1 MQIKYCFKPDQEK
14 FIAFMS
20 SVQFSASE
28 RFAIQFFHVNQI
40 CVDEASSVWELHYE
54 SNAALPPSLI
64 KKVASALK
72 DAFSLKEIV
81 LISDKDGK
89 QLVQKADDPEYVI
102 TDCTGEPLPEDIP
115 LPPEPPLDEYAPADP
130 CCEFPPPPE
139 PPAEYIDPEMD
150 PEYLKAMETLYG
162 DKKDDSMLW
171 GKKVKETKAR
181 PLVSIIEEEN
191 NVVVEGTFVKTYL
204 PDGSLESFVE
214 KETKTGS
221 VIISFSLYDG
231 EGGITVKKVFS
242 KPYNSGKWN
251 HGGAPQQEIDPKK
264 DAKEFKNLF
273 KVGMKLRIQ
282 GDVQIDK
289 FSQEIVFLPVGIKKI
304 EGSSKRM
311 DNAEVKRVEL
321 HCHTKMSKMDAVTP
335 MKDLVKQAI
344 KWGHKALAITDHGVV
359 QAFPFCFDEVMDEK
373 SDLKSNPNL
382 KLELIGHTD
391 STGTEEVNI
400 RVGKQRAE
408 NVKQLLVKRGVKSSR
423 IKCFTKG
430 ETEPLVPNNSEE
442 NMAKNRRVEMIFK
455 D

>member
-1 MQIKYCFKPDQEK
+1 M
-14 FIAFMS
+14 
-20 SVQFSASE
+20 
-28 RFAIQFFHVNQI
+28 
-40 CVDEASSVWELHYE
+40 HYE

-171 GKKVKETKAR
+171 GKKVKESKAR

-311 DNAEVKRVEL
+311 DNADVKRVEL

-373 SDLKSNPNL
+373 SDLKLIYGMEGYLMADHKLGDDSLEQEAGDVTKKSKAPKKASYHIIILAKNETGLRNL
-382 KLELIGHTD
+382 YKLVSISHLRYLYKRPLLPREVISEHREGLIIGSACEAGELYRAILSGASEEELI
-391 STGTEEVNI
+391 
-400 RVGKQRAE
+400 
-408 NVKQLLVKRGVKSSR
+408 R
-423 IKCFTKG
+423 IASFYDYL
-430 ETEPLVPNNSEE
+430 EIQP
-442 NMAKNRRVEMIFK
+442 
-455 D
+455 